1 MQMHLTGLAG
11 AHPGWPGAQVNVEK
25 YHEWIQ
31 LVAELTVSSL
41 NSWQWASNSVFYLLG
56 LWSRLVSSMPY
67 LKGESPSLL
76 ETYVPKITE
85 AYLTSR
91 SAQATQCPRLPPPA
105 SLKASH
111 PVTRPLEHTSYMR
124 GSICPTAAAARVQ
137 CSTSPWRMQAAL
149 HWQHAAVHLASP
161 GMKQA

>member
-1 MQMHLTGLAG
+1 M
-11 AHPGWPGAQVNVEK
+11 QVNVEK

-41 NSWQWASNSVFYLLG
+41 NSWQWASNSVYYLLG

-91 SAQATQCPRLPPPA
+91 SASPPLCTIPVLCHKRTGHDPLA
-105 SLKASH
+105 WWISACCSVSCLKI
-111 PVTRPLEHTSYMR
+111 M
-124 GSICPTAAAARVQ
+124 
-137 CSTSPWRMQAAL
+137 
-149 HWQHAAVHLASP
+149 HA
-161 GMKQA
+161 

>member
-1 MQMHLTGLAG
+1 M
-11 AHPGWPGAQVNVEK
+11 NVEK

-76 ETYVPKITE
+76 ETYVPKIIE

-91 SAQATQCPRLPPPA
+91 SDTSTAPCHHSGRIPPGRDV
-105 SLKASH
+105 ASH
-111 PVTRPLEHTSYMR
+111 CKWCASCQHGQSQSKGTP
-124 GSICPTAAAARVQ
+124 
-137 CSTSPWRMQAAL
+137 AL
-149 HWQHAAVHLASP
+149 
-161 GMKQA
+161 

>member
-1 MQMHLTGLAG
+1 M
-11 AHPGWPGAQVNVEK
+11 QVNVEK

-41 NSWQWASNSVFYLLG
+41 NSWQWASNSVYYLLG

-91 SAQATQCPRLPPPA
+91 SDSYSIPEPVCLRTWTDNAEDNWRGALAHMVLCDMCRDRACKCVPPCIQRASSEMCARLGCA
-105 SLKASH
+105 HES
-111 PVTRPLEHTSYMR
+111 
-124 GSICPTAAAARVQ
+124 
-137 CSTSPWRMQAAL
+137 
-149 HWQHAAVHLASP
+149 
-161 GMKQA
+161 

>member
-1 MQMHLTGLAG
+1 M
-11 AHPGWPGAQVNVEK
+11 QVNVEK

-41 NSWQWASNSVFYLLG
+41 NSWQWASNSVYYLLG

-91 SAQATQCPRLPPPA
+91 SLSSPSVASLSRVTDRQGTTHWHSAVKRAAQCPARNCACTGNLSNQRA
-105 SLKASH
+105 
-111 PVTRPLEHTSYMR
+111 
-124 GSICPTAAAARVQ
+124 CPSQ
-137 CSTSPWRMQAAL
+137 
-149 HWQHAAVHLASP
+149 
-161 GMKQA
+161 

>member
-1 MQMHLTGLAG
+1 MKSYSVAKGRG
-11 AHPGWPGAQVNVEK
+11 ACILGNLFDCKGAEAHKCAFNTVLSSKFGTWGQVNVEQ
-25 YHEWIQ
+25 YGEWIQ

-41 NSWQWASNSVFYLLG
+41 NSWAWAAASVYYLLG

-91 SAQATQCPRLPPPA
+91 CGA
-105 SLKASH
+105 
-111 PVTRPLEHTSYMR
+111 
-124 GSICPTAAAARVQ
+124 G
-137 CSTSPWRMQAAL
+137 CSM
-149 HWQHAAVHLASP
+149 AAVHVSA
-161 GMKQA
+161 GNTQHFT

>member
-1 MQMHLTGLAG
+1 M
-11 AHPGWPGAQVNVEK
+11 QVNVEK

-41 NSWQWASNSVFYLLG
+41 NSWQWASNSVYYLLG

-91 SAQATQCPRLPPPA
+91 LAQADIRHLHLHVAIDCQPMARQQMRPMKSVQRPTPF
-105 SLKASH
+105 
-111 PVTRPLEHTSYMR
+111 VT
-124 GSICPTAAAARVQ
+124 A
-137 CSTSPWRMQAAL
+137 
-149 HWQHAAVHLASP
+149 P
-161 GMKQA
+161 GKQSSQ